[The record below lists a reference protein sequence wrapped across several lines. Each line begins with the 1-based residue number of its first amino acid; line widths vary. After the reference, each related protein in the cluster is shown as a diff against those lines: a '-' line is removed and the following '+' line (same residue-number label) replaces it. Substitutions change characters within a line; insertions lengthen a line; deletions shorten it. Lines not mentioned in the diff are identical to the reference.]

1 VFVVKTV
8 QFFILTFFC
17 GLSVT
22 SYSSTAKA
30 ITNKVDQTEE
40 IFLAKISTDYVKK
53 SYDLSL
59 RLNSQKLIT
68 AILTK
73 NNKKNKTKVYGVS
86 VLNKP
91 IILVKAVG
99 IELIS
104 LKCDN
109 FATSRGCDITIEYP
123 YNLTYGK
130 FKKFNAKLLKVD
142 GKWRLTDQNNKQFN
156 ELFLQAKKVLGVLIG
171 IKRIVPGMKK

>member
-1 VFVVKTV
+1 MRFI
-8 QFFILTFFC
+8 ILTLFC
-17 GLSVT
+17 ASLAGSQCFAEETPPV
-22 SYSSTAKA
+22 
-30 ITNKVDQTEE
+30 EE

-59 RLNSQKLIT
+59 RLNPQKLIT

-73 NNKKNKTKVYGVS
+73 NNKKNKKKVYPVN

-91 IILVKAVG
+91 IILVKAIG
-99 IELIS
+99 IDLIS

-123 YNLTYGK
+123 YNLTIGR
-130 FKKFNAKLLKVD
+130 FKKFKAKLQKID
-142 GKWRLTDQNNKQFN
+142 GQWQLTDENNKRFN
-156 ELFLQAKKVLGVLIG
+156 QLFLKAKKILGVLIG
-171 IKRIVPGMKK
+171 IKRIVPGVKE